1 MIEFSACYAVW
12 VHQGGCCMF
21 PFPTSSGQD
30 RSTLAHVWAQLSSD
44 RQIRVIAL
52 VAELALS
59 VLVARSHNEA
69 DGEEI
74 RHVEQTTDPQ
84 NPS

>member
-1 MIEFSACYAVW
+1 
-12 VHQGGCCMF
+12 MF
-21 PFPTSSGQD
+21 PLPSSAGQE
-30 RSTLAHVWAQLSSD
+30 RSTLAHIWAQLSSD
-44 RQIRVIAL
+44 RQLRVIAL

-69 DGEEI
+69 EGEEI
-74 RHVEQTTDPQ
+74 RHVDPAANAQ

>member
-1 MIEFSACYAVW
+1 
-12 VHQGGCCMF
+12 MF
-21 PFPTSSGQD
+21 PLPTSSGQE
-30 RSTLAHVWAQLSSD
+30 RSALAHIWAQLSSD
-44 RQIRVIAL
+44 RQLRVIAL

-69 DGEEI
+69 EGEEI
-74 RHVEQTTDPQ
+74 GHVDSATDPQ

>member
-1 MIEFSACYAVW
+1 MIELSASHVVW
-12 VHQGGCCMF
+12 AHQGGCCMV
-21 PFPTSSGQD
+21 PLPTSSGQD

-44 RQIRVIAL
+44 RQRRVIAL

-69 DGEEI
+69 QGEEV
-74 RHVEQTTDPQ
+74 RHVEQATDPQ

>member
-1 MIEFSACYAVW
+1 
-12 VHQGGCCMF
+12 MF
-21 PFPTSSGQD
+21 PFSSSPQEQ
-30 RSTLAHVWAQLSSD
+30 STLAQIWSQLSAD
-44 RQIRVIAL
+44 LQTRVIAL

-69 DGEEI
+69 EGEEI
-74 RHVEQTTDPQ
+74 HHVDSATDPQ

>member
-1 MIEFSACYAVW
+1 
-12 VHQGGCCMF
+12 MF
-21 PFPTSSGQD
+21 PLPTSSGQD
-30 RSTLAHVWAQLSSD
+30 RSALAHIWAQLSSD
-44 RQIRVIAL
+44 RQTRVIAL

-69 DGEEI
+69 EGEER
-74 RHVEQTTDPQ
+74 RHVEQAADPQ